1 MGYRLN
7 CIDKTVFI
15 TVSKPL
21 LTEFGIRPTEIGMTI
36 AIELEMLT
44 ALLAPQKYFSQD
56 VVLILAS
63 IKLKSF

>member
-1 MGYRLN
+1 MFSYPN
-7 CIDKTVFI
+7 SPVYDE
-15 TVSKPL
+15 VSKPL

-56 VVLILAS
+56 VV
-63 IKLKSF
+63 